1 MTHATGDSQVL
12 VARPSLRD
20 PPSVP
25 GDRLLG
31 ALRELRRSPMLTYE
45 RAMRAYG
52 DVVQLSVGP
61 PGFRFEITAVFHP
74 EGVQHVLTAGEER
87 YSKQTRSYRALAEEI
102 GLGLLTSEGEL
113 WRQQRRL
120 IQPLFTPRQVA
131 SYASIMAE
139 ETAALLDRWP
149 SRGVIDAHLEM
160 IHLTLRV
167 VGRSIFGDDLDEAE
181 RVLRWAFPILTVQ
194 TQHRAM
200 RLIPLPRSW
209 PTRANR
215 QAERARRAVFGVVD
229 ELIARRGRAGGDS
242 DDLLA
247 RLLRARHADTHEP
260 MSARQVRDE
269 ALIFLLA
276 GHETTAA
283 LLTFA
288 LHLLGKHPDQQRL
301 IRAEADAV
309 LSGRAPTAE
318 RIAALARTEMV
329 LKETARLYPPAY
341 GIPRRARVDDEI
353 GGYRIPA
360 GRIVVVCQWAT
371 HRHPGL
377 WPNAEVFDP
386 ERFTPEREAT
396 RHRYAYFPFGRG
408 PRACIGS
415 HFAMLEAAIALAKIL
430 QRYDLCA
437 ERQSL
442 ELNTSA
448 VTLRPQRE
456 VPIEVSERVA

>member
-1 MTHATGDSQVL
+1 
-12 VARPSLRD
+12 
-20 PPSVP
+20 
-25 GDRLLG
+25 
-31 ALRELRRSPMLTYE
+31 MLTYE
-45 RAMRAYG
+45 LAMRVHG
-52 DVVQLSVGP
+52 DVVQLAVGP
-61 PGFRFEITAVFHP
+61 RGLRFEVTAVFHP
-74 EGVQHVLTAGEER
+74 EGVQHVLTAGEDR

-113 WRQQRRL
+113 WRVQRRL

-149 SRGVIDAHLEM
+149 SRGVVDAHGEM

-167 VGRSIFGDDLDEAE
+167 VGGAIFGDDLDEAE
-181 RVLRWAFPILTVQ
+181 RVLRWAFPVVTVQ
-194 TQHRAM
+194 TQRRAVTP
-200 RLIPLPRSW
+200 LPLPRSW
-209 PTRANR
+209 PTPANR
-215 QAERARRAVFGVVD
+215 EGERARRAVFGVVD
-229 ELIARRGRAGGDS
+229 ELISRRGRAGGDG
-242 DDLLA
+242 DDLLS
-247 RLLRARHADTHEP
+247 RLLRARDADTDEP

-288 LHLLGKHPDQQRL
+288 LHLLGHHPEEQEL
-301 IRAEADAV
+301 IHAEADAV
-309 LSGRAPTAE
+309 LNGGAPTAE
-318 RIAALARTEMV
+318 RVAALARTEMV

-341 GIPRRARVDDEI
+341 GIPRRARIEDEI
-353 GGYRIPA
+353 SGYRIPA

-371 HRHPGL
+371 HRNPRL
-377 WPNAEVFDP
+377 WPNPDVFDP
-386 ERFTPEREAT
+386 QRFTPDREAA

-415 HFAMLEAAIALAKIL
+415 HFAMLEAAIALAMIV
-430 QRYDLCA
+430 QRYELRA
-437 ERQSL
+437 EQKSL

-448 VTLRPQRE
+448 VTLRPQRG
-456 VPIEVSERVA
+456 VPIVVTTRV